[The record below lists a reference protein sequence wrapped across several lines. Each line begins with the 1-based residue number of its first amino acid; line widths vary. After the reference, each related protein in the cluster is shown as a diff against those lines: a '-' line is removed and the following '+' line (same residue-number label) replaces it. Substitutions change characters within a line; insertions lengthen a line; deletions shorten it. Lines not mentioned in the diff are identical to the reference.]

1 MIKIIPA
8 IDIINGHCVRLS
20 QGDYQRITDYSESP
34 AAMAENLEALGFKR
48 LHVVDLDGARSGKV
62 INIKVLKEITSRTNL
77 IVDFG
82 GGIKSE
88 EDLKNV
94 FEAGASAVSIGSIAV
109 SDPDIVSLWADSFGA
124 EKFIISAD
132 VRDNIVRTNG
142 WTKDSG
148 ITLNQLISR
157 YRNKNIRRV
166 LCTDISRDGMLCGS
180 NIELYQTIMEQF
192 PDCKL
197 IASGGISSLDDIKK
211 LDEAKI
217 PAVVI
222 GKAIY
227 EQQINLEEL
236 AQTFI
241 Q

>member
-34 AAMAENLEALGFKR
+34 AAMAENFEALGFKR
-48 LHVVDLDGARSGKV
+48 LHVVDLDGTRSGKV
-62 INIKVLKEITSRTNL
+62 INIKALNEITSRTNL

-142 WTKDSG
+142 WTKNSG

>member
-34 AAMAENLEALGFKR
+34 AAMAENFEALGFKR

-62 INIKVLKEITSRTNL
+62 INIKALKEITSRTNL

-157 YRNKNIRRV
+157 YWNKNIRRV

-192 PDCKL
+192 PDCRL

-227 EQQINLEEL
+227 EKQINIKEL

>member
-34 AAMAENLEALGFKR
+34 AAMAENFEALGFKR

-62 INIKVLKEITSRTNL
+62 INIKALKEITSRTNL

-132 VRDNIVRTNG
+132 VRNNIVRTNG

-157 YRNKNIRRV
+157 YWNKNIRRV

>member
-34 AAMAENLEALGFKR
+34 AAMAENFEALGFKR
-48 LHVVDLDGARSGKV
+48 LHVVDLDGTRSGKV
-62 INIKVLKEITSRTNL
+62 INIKALKEITSRTNL

-94 FEAGASAVSIGSIAV
+94 FEAGASAVSIGSVAV

-142 WTKDSG
+142 WTKNSG

-157 YRNKNIRRV
+157 YWNKNIRRI

-197 IASGGISSLDDIKK
+197 IASGGISSLEDIKK

>member
-34 AAMAENLEALGFKR
+34 AAMAENFEALGFKR

-62 INIKVLKEITSRTNL
+62 INIKALKEITSRTNL

-142 WTKDSG
+142 WTKNSG

-157 YRNKNIRRV
+157 YRNKNIRHV

-180 NIELYQTIMEQF
+180 NIELYKTIMEQF

-197 IASGGISSLDDIKK
+197 IASGGISS

>member
-34 AAMAENLEALGFKR
+34 AAMAENFEALGFKR

-62 INIKVLKEITSRTNL
+62 INIKALKEITSRTNL

-142 WTKDSG
+142 WTKNSG

-157 YRNKNIRRV
+157 YRNKNIRRI

-197 IASGGISSLDDIKK
+197 IASGGISSLEDIKK

>member
-34 AAMAENLEALGFKR
+34 AAMAENFEALGFKR

-62 INIKVLKEITSRTNL
+62 INIKALKEITSRTNL

-241 Q
+241 L

>member
-34 AAMAENLEALGFKR
+34 AAMAENFEALGFKR

-62 INIKVLKEITSRTNL
+62 INIKALKEITSRTNL

-94 FEAGASAVSIGSIAV
+94 FEAGANAVSIGSIAV

-142 WTKDSG
+142 WTKNSG

>member
-34 AAMAENLEALGFKR
+34 AAMAENFEALGFKR

-62 INIKVLKEITSRTNL
+62 INIKALKEITSRTNL

-94 FEAGASAVSIGSIAV
+94 LEAGASAVSIGSIAV

-142 WTKDSG
+142 WTKNSG

>member
-34 AAMAENLEALGFKR
+34 AAMAENFEAWGFKR

-62 INIKVLKEITSRTNL
+62 INIKALKEITSRTNL

-142 WTKDSG
+142 WTKNSG

>member
-20 QGDYQRITDYSESP
+20 QGDYQRITDYNESP
-34 AAMAENLEALGFKR
+34 AAMAENFEALGFKR

-62 INIKVLKEITSRTNL
+62 INIKALKEITSLTNL

-142 WTKDSG
+142 WTKNSG

>member
-34 AAMAENLEALGFKR
+34 AAMAENFEALGFKR

-62 INIKVLKEITSRTNL
+62 INIKALKEITSRTNL

-88 EDLKNV
+88 EDLKNI

-142 WTKDSG
+142 WTKNSG

-157 YRNKNIRRV
+157 YRNKNIRHV

-180 NIELYQTIMEQF
+180 NIELYKTIMEQF

>member
-20 QGDYQRITDYSESP
+20 QGDYQRITDYSKSP
-34 AAMAENLEALGFKR
+34 AAMAENFEALGFKR

-62 INIKVLKEITSRTNL
+62 INIKALKEITSRTNL

-142 WTKDSG
+142 WTKNSG

-157 YRNKNIRRV
+157 YWNKNIRRI

-197 IASGGISSLDDIKK
+197 IASGGISSLEDIKK

>member
-34 AAMAENLEALGFKR
+34 AAMAENFEALGFKR

-62 INIKVLKEITSRTNL
+62 INIKALKEITSRTNL

-124 EKFIISAD
+124 ERFIISAD

-142 WTKDSG
+142 WTENSG

-157 YRNKNIRRV
+157 YWNKNIRRI

>member
-34 AAMAENLEALGFKR
+34 AAMAENFEALGFKR
-48 LHVVDLDGARSGKV
+48 LHVVDLDGACSGKV
-62 INIKVLKEITSRTNL
+62 INIKALKEITSRTNL

-142 WTKDSG
+142 WTKNSG

>member
-34 AAMAENLEALGFKR
+34 AAMAENFEALGFKR

-62 INIKVLKEITSRTNL
+62 INIKALKEITSRTNL

-94 FEAGASAVSIGSIAV
+94 FEAGASAVSIGSVAV

-157 YRNKNIRRV
+157 YWNKNIRRV

>member
-34 AAMAENLEALGFKR
+34 AAMAENFEALGFKR

-62 INIKVLKEITSRTNL
+62 INIKALKEITSRTNL

-142 WTKDSG
+142 WTKNSG

-157 YRNKNIRRV
+157 YWNKNIRRI

-197 IASGGISSLDDIKK
+197 IASGGISSLEDIKK

>member
-34 AAMAENLEALGFKR
+34 AAMAENFEALGFKR

-62 INIKVLKEITSRTNL
+62 INIKALKEITSRTNL

>member
-34 AAMAENLEALGFKR
+34 AAMAENFEALGFKR

-62 INIKVLKEITSRTNL
+62 INIKALKEITSRTNL

-88 EDLKNV
+88 EDLKYV

-142 WTKDSG
+142 WTKNSG

>member
-1 MIKIIPA
+1 
-8 IDIINGHCVRLS
+8 
-20 QGDYQRITDYSESP
+20 
-34 AAMAENLEALGFKR
+34 
-48 LHVVDLDGARSGKV
+48 
-62 INIKVLKEITSRTNL
+62 
-77 IVDFG
+77 
-82 GGIKSE
+82 
-88 EDLKNV
+88 
-94 FEAGASAVSIGSIAV
+94 
-109 SDPDIVSLWADSFGA
+109 
-124 EKFIISAD
+124 
-132 VRDNIVRTNG
+132 
-142 WTKDSG
+142 
-148 ITLNQLISR
+148 
-157 YRNKNIRRV
+157 V

>member
-1 MIKIIPA
+1 
-8 IDIINGHCVRLS
+8 
-20 QGDYQRITDYSESP
+20 
-34 AAMAENLEALGFKR
+34 
-48 LHVVDLDGARSGKV
+48 
-62 INIKVLKEITSRTNL
+62 
-77 IVDFG
+77 
-82 GGIKSE
+82 
-88 EDLKNV
+88 
-94 FEAGASAVSIGSIAV
+94 
-109 SDPDIVSLWADSFGA
+109 
-124 EKFIISAD
+124 
-132 VRDNIVRTNG
+132 
-142 WTKDSG
+142 
-148 ITLNQLISR
+148 
-157 YRNKNIRRV
+157 
-166 LCTDISRDGMLCGS
+166 MLCGS
-180 NIELYQTIMEQF
+180 NIELYKTIMEQF

>member
-20 QGDYQRITDYSESP
+20 QGDYQRITDYSKSP
-34 AAMAENLEALGFKR
+34 AAMAENFEALGFKR

-62 INIKVLKEITSRTNL
+62 INITALKEITSRTNL

-142 WTKDSG
+142 WTKNSG

-157 YRNKNIRRV
+157 YWNKNIRRI

-197 IASGGISSLDDIKK
+197 IASGGISSLEDIKK

>member
-8 IDIINGHCVRLS
+8 IDIINGHCIRLS
-20 QGDYQRITDYSESP
+20 QGDYQRITDYSKSP
-34 AAMAENLEALGFKR
+34 AAMAENFEALGFKR

-62 INIKVLKEITSRTNL
+62 INIKALKEITSRTNL

-142 WTKDSG
+142 WTKNSG

-157 YRNKNIRRV
+157 YWNKNIRRI

-197 IASGGISSLDDIKK
+197 IASGGISSLEDIKK

>member
-34 AAMAENLEALGFKR
+34 AAMAENFEALGFKR

-62 INIKVLKEITSRTNL
+62 INIKALKEITSRTNL

-88 EDLKNV
+88 EDLKYV

-142 WTKDSG
+142 WTKNSG

-197 IASGGISSLDDIKK
+197 IASGGISSLEDIKK

>member
-34 AAMAENLEALGFKR
+34 AAMAEKFESLGFKR

-62 INIKVLKEITSRTNL
+62 INIKALKEITSRTNL

-88 EDLKNV
+88 KDLKNV

-142 WTKDSG
+142 WTENSG
-148 ITLNQLISR
+148 ITLNLLISR
-157 YRNKNIRRV
+157 YWNKNIRRI

-197 IASGGISSLDDIKK
+197 IASGGISSLEDIKK

>member
-20 QGDYQRITDYSESP
+20 QGDYQRITDYSKSP
-34 AAMAENLEALGFKR
+34 AAMAENFEALGFKR

-62 INIKVLKEITSRTNL
+62 INIKALKEITSRTNL

-142 WTKDSG
+142 WTKNSG

-157 YRNKNIRRV
+157 YWNKNIRRI

-180 NIELYQTIMEQF
+180 NIKLYQTIMEQF

-197 IASGGISSLDDIKK
+197 IASGGISSLEDIKK

>member
-20 QGDYQRITDYSESP
+20 QGDYQRITDYSKSP
-34 AAMAENLEALGFKR
+34 AAMAENFEALGFKR

-62 INIKVLKEITSRTNL
+62 INIKALKEITSRTNL

-142 WTKDSG
+142 WTKNSG

-197 IASGGISSLDDIKK
+197 IASGGISSLEDIKK

>member
-1 MIKIIPA
+1 MIKIVPA

-34 AAMAENLEALGFKR
+34 AAMAENFEALGFKR

-62 INIKVLKEITSRTNL
+62 INIKALKEITSRTNL

-142 WTKDSG
+142 WTKNSG

>member
-34 AAMAENLEALGFKR
+34 AAMAENFEALGFKR

-62 INIKVLKEITSRTNL
+62 INIKALKEITSRTNL

-109 SDPDIVSLWADSFGA
+109 SDPDIVSLWADSFGS

-142 WTKDSG
+142 WTKNSG

>member
-8 IDIINGHCVRLS
+8 IDIINGHWVRLS

-34 AAMAENLEALGFKR
+34 AAMAENFEALGFKR

-62 INIKVLKEITSRTNL
+62 INIKALKEITSRTNL

-142 WTKDSG
+142 WTKNSG

>member
-34 AAMAENLEALGFKR
+34 AAMAENFEALGFKR

-62 INIKVLKEITSRTNL
+62 INIKALKEITSRTNL

-142 WTKDSG
+142 WTENSG

-157 YRNKNIRRV
+157 YWNKNIRRV

>member
-34 AAMAENLEALGFKR
+34 AAMAENFEALGFKR

-62 INIKVLKEITSRTNL
+62 INIKALKEITSRTNL

-109 SDPDIVSLWADSFGA
+109 SDPDIVSLWADLFGA

>member
-34 AAMAENLEALGFKR
+34 AAMAENFEALGFKR

-62 INIKVLKEITSRTNL
+62 INIKALKEITSRTNL

-132 VRDNIVRTNG
+132 VRR
-142 WTKDSG
+142 
-148 ITLNQLISR
+148 QH
-157 YRNKNIRRV
+157 
-166 LCTDISRDGMLCGS
+166 C
-180 NIELYQTIMEQF
+180 
-192 PDCKL
+192 
-197 IASGGISSLDDIKK
+197 
-211 LDEAKI
+211 
-217 PAVVI
+217 
-222 GKAIY
+222 
-227 EQQINLEEL
+227 
-236 AQTFI
+236 
-241 Q
+241 

>member
-20 QGDYQRITDYSESP
+20 QGDYQRITDYSKSP
-34 AAMAENLEALGFKR
+34 AAMAENFEALGFKR

-62 INIKVLKEITSRTNL
+62 INIKALKEITSRTNL

-142 WTKDSG
+142 WTKNSG

>member
-8 IDIINGHCVRLS
+8 LDILNGHCVRLS

-34 AAMAENLEALGFKR
+34 AAMAENFEALGFKR

-62 INIKVLKEITSRTNL
+62 INIKALKEITSRTNL

-142 WTKDSG
+142 WTKNSG

>member
-34 AAMAENLEALGFKR
+34 AAMAENFEALGFKR

-62 INIKVLKEITSRTNL
+62 INIKALKEITSRTNL

-88 EDLKNV
+88 EDLKSV

-142 WTKDSG
+142 WTKNSG

-157 YRNKNIRRV
+157 YWNKNIRRV

-180 NIELYQTIMEQF
+180 NIELYKTIMEQF
-192 PDCKL
+192 PACKL

>member
-34 AAMAENLEALGFKR
+34 TAMAENFEALGFKR

-62 INIKVLKEITSRTNL
+62 INIKALKEITSRTNL

-142 WTKDSG
+142 WTKNSG

>member
-20 QGDYQRITDYSESP
+20 QGDYQRITDYSKSP
-34 AAMAENLEALGFKR
+34 AAMAENFEALGFKR

-62 INIKVLKEITSRTNL
+62 INIKALKEITSRTNL

-142 WTKDSG
+142 WTKNSG

-157 YRNKNIRRV
+157 YRNKNIRHV

-180 NIELYQTIMEQF
+180 NIELYKTIMEQF

>member
-34 AAMAENLEALGFKR
+34 AAMAENFEALGFKR

-62 INIKVLKEITSRTNL
+62 INIKALKEITSHTNL

-142 WTKDSG
+142 WTKNSG

>member
-34 AAMAENLEALGFKR
+34 AAMAENFEALGFKR

-62 INIKVLKEITSRTNL
+62 INIKALKEITSRTNL

-142 WTKDSG
+142 WTKDSAG
-148 ITLNQLISR
+148 YCSGFCLWKAAASDYGAGRTPHRFQDASETLHPSFSVTAR
-157 YRNKNIRRV
+157 
-166 LCTDISRDGMLCGS
+166 SPPG
-180 NIELYQTIMEQF
+180 
-192 PDCKL
+192 
-197 IASGGISSLDDIKK
+197 
-211 LDEAKI
+211 
-217 PAVVI
+217 
-222 GKAIY
+222 
-227 EQQINLEEL
+227 
-236 AQTFI
+236 
-241 Q
+241 